1 MILIFFLLRV
11 YFVLSEFNLRVRKAP
26 SALASDRAQRM
37 VSRARAASR
46 SVKRNAPNRGGVTSD
61 GGIIGL

>member
-26 SALASDRAQRM
+26 SA
-37 VSRARAASR
+37 
-46 SVKRNAPNRGGVTSD
+46 KPPNRGGVTSD